1 MLGKTAE
8 CRGKAEQALPARE
21 TAPARAARLD
31 TSASEAVEHN
41 ADEPPSESVREGQK
55 LLKELPGRLV
65 RENVETIVS
74 LEQLAES
81 SLNRHQRVIERIT
94 AQAGRPGA
102 LYTAILLVTAW
113 IVVNI
118 ALEKRA
124 FDAPPFEYL
133 QLIVGFTALFAT
145 FMILITQNR
154 QGKIADQRAHLD
166 LQVNLST
173 EQKVT
178 KLIEMLDQV
187 QQATTD
193 RSSKIDPEPRSAQ
206 GERGPARGGRGA
218 GGIVEEPRG

>member
-1 MLGKTAE
+1 M
-8 CRGKAEQALPARE
+8 
-21 TAPARAARLD
+21 
-31 TSASEAVEHN
+31 
-41 ADEPPSESVREGQK
+41 
-55 LLKELPGRLV
+55 
-65 RENVETIVS
+65 
-74 LEQLAES
+74 
-81 SLNRHQRVIERIT
+81 
-94 AQAGRPGA
+94 
-102 LYTAILLVTAW
+102 LVTAW

-145 FMILITQNR
+145 LMILITQNR

-193 RSSKIDPEPRSAQ
+193 RSSKIDPNLEALKVSVDPHAVV
-206 GERGPARGGRGA
+206 EAL